1 MNIIIT
7 KYFAY
12 QNYYPLETGLQV
24 NEHKTSELGMHAQ
37 FSSRGLVM
45 VSKYTA
51 VYVTFRRV
59 AKGGV
64 GGGGEGGLPPARLK

>member
-12 QNYYPLETGLQV
+12 QNYYPLETVLQV
-24 NEHKTSELGMHAQ
+24 NEHKTSELGMHVQ
-37 FSSRGLVM
+37 FLSRGLVK

-59 AKGGV
+59 AKGG
-64 GGGGEGGLPPARLK
+64 EGKEDSPLPD